1 MLSFSPF
8 NVNELGAE
16 MTDHGIEKRD
26 VARWLYAL
34 GNRLPGVPDPAH
46 LEQLRART
54 SDSTWSLYLDAIRER
69 LARGSSYGS
78 AIADALGPYLTEPI
92 RQSLDES
99 PATSGALDVLL
110 RDMSLDLLANPSDY
124 DMFRRIFNRA
134 KFRYSQH
141 HDDRRGP
148 GPYDIDLYTAMTDSH
163 PIGRLT
169 GETVNVSFSFDAA
182 GRLEGLR
189 SYSMGEAPANPLRR
203 GDEAPDYSGIRK
215 RRGPRVAAPL
225 WWLELTTPAR
235 DRYMSVTDSLTE
247 FMQGW
252 AAQTSEVELDTEQK
266 FEVYGRA
273 RPFRGVQLVK
283 IGDGRHASLPISRLN
298 VEDYSAMQRLFSDRY
313 VKWCLHSLVAHTRQ
327 DVFPYNCSNMFGF
340 PSTPEE
346 LAKAK
351 ATYQRERLKA
361 LAI

>member
-1 MLSFSPF
+1 MIEQGL
-8 NVNELGAE
+8 
-16 MTDHGIEKRD
+16 EKRD

-34 GNRLPGVPDPAH
+34 GNRSPGVSDPVH
-46 LEQLRART
+46 LEQLRARG
-54 SDSTWSLYLDAIRER
+54 SDSTWGLYLDAIRDR

-78 AIADALGPYLTEPI
+78 AIANILGSFLSEPNRQALHETP
-92 RQSLDES
+92 
-99 PATSGALDVLL
+99 TSSAALDVLL
-110 RDMSLDLLANPSDY
+110 REMSLDLLANPSDY
-124 DMFRRIFNRA
+124 EMLRRIFNRA

-141 HDDRRGP
+141 RDDRRGP

-163 PIGRLT
+163 PGRRLT
-169 GETVNVSFSFDAA
+169 GETVNVSFSFDDA

-203 GDEAPDYSGIRK
+203 GDDAPDYSNVRK

-225 WWLELTTPAR
+225 WMFELTTPAR
-235 DRYMSVTDSLTE
+235 DRYMAVTDRLTE

-283 IGDGRHASLPISRLN
+283 IGDGRHASLPVSQLN
-298 VEDYSAMQRLFSDRY
+298 VQDFSAMKRLFSDRH
-313 VKWCLHSLVAHTRQ
+313 VRWCMNSLVVHMGQ
-327 DVFPYNCSNMFGF
+327 DVFPYNCSIMFGF

-346 LAKAK
+346 LARAK
-351 ATYQRERLKA
+351 STYQRERMKGQV
-361 LAI
+361 I